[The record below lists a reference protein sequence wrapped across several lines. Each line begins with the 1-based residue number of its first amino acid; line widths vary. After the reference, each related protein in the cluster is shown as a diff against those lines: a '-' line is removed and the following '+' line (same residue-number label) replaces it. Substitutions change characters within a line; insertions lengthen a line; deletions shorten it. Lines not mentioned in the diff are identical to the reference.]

1 MTQTKLSRTI
11 NLGYVQLTDSA
22 PLLMA
27 KKLGFF
33 ERYGLD
39 VCLHPQPSWSTLR
52 DRLDAGIL
60 DAAQLLAPMPLAN
73 QLGLSG
79 SQQALLAP
87 IILSQNGNG
96 LTLSNA
102 LIEEIK
108 TCNGLSQ
115 IDFPL
120 SASFLKAV
128 IAQRKAKGLKP
139 LTLASVFHYSCHR
152 YQVLDWL
159 SEGGVALGDIC
170 LVITPPAMM
179 AESLESGVIDGF
191 CAGGPYNAKSVRE
204 KRGQTVLTSFDIWE
218 DKLEK
223 VLGVTHGF
231 YHKHSDT
238 VLSLCASI
246 LDACEWLR
254 NIPNRFEAA
263 RYLAQ
268 PDVLNQRLDVIA
280 PSLLG
285 SCLTFCHGEPRHIP
299 HYNRFSSLF
308 SSHSEGRYAVNNPT
322 QEQAQWLL
330 TKMCTYDQFPQ
341 LSKSQSEEV
350 AQSAFRS
357 DIFAQ
362 VLMLRQQQR

>member
-1 MTQTKLSRTI
+1 
-11 NLGYVQLTDSA
+11 
-22 PLLMA
+22 
-27 KKLGFF
+27 
-33 ERYGLD
+33 
-39 VCLHPQPSWSTLR
+39 
-52 DRLDAGIL
+52 
-60 DAAQLLAPMPLAN
+60 MPLAN